1 MGSKGAAREQQQQKC
16 PSLFL
21 RFDRKMTHFA
31 WHTNHPRRRRR
42 NNRNTKLERLR
53 RTDELLPTMA
63 AAKMLIYFY
72 INATSTKN
80 RARFEKNKSHS
91 EILSN
96 FSWVNFQW
104 NYMWPQMCFFCVFTA
119 NAVCVSGYSLLFSRV
134 CFFLLGGENVVN
146 KLLIAK
152 RAGVSN
158 ITVLYL
164 ICELFLLVTCL
175 ISYKTGAV
183 MRVVRN

>member
-1 MGSKGAAREQQQQKC
+1 MRFQAKNHTFFLRLISSKMFGFLLWSCVQILIENWVTWWDQKGLLGNNNKKC

-31 WHTNHPRRRRR
+31 WHTNHPRIRRRR
-42 NNRNTKLERLR
+42 NRNTKLERLR

-104 NYMWPQMCFFCVFTA
+104 NYMWPQMCFCI
-119 NAVCVSGYSLLFSRV
+119 YSKCCL
-134 CFFLLGGENVVN
+134 CFWL
-146 KLLIAK
+146 
-152 RAGVSN
+152 
-158 ITVLYL
+158 
-164 ICELFLLVTCL
+164 
-175 ISYKTGAV
+175 
-183 MRVVRN
+183 